1 MRSFLVLAL
10 LCMASCQGQPHSDG
24 ESLAASSLLRDP
36 VVCRIKSPQISGSL
50 IPLGNQRAIT
60 ALHVFTQPVAWIDG
74 TLSGLDLEASGGR
87 ADVSC
92 SDWAIVRV
100 NNTRLPEPDLL
111 ERNYQFREGDE
122 VSVTGF
128 ATASLRNTTDGRLT
142 PQRFAGRVSSPPF
155 WAEVPKGV
163 VTLHLEGSPDL
174 SGASGGPVSIRTED
188 GAWRVVGMY
197 LGRWECGPW
206 TGYVVRPLPD
216 EVLAP

>member
-10 LCMASCQGQPHSDG
+10 LCMASCQGKPHPDG
-24 ESLAASSLLRDP
+24 TSLATSFVLRDP
-36 VVCRIKSPQISGSL
+36 VVCRIESPQISGSL

-60 ALHVFTQPVAWIDG
+60 ALHVFKQPVAWIDG

-100 NNTRLPEPDLL
+100 NNTQLPEPDLL
-111 ERNYQFREGDE
+111 ERNYQFREGEE
-122 VSVTGF
+122 VFITGF
-128 ATASLRNTTDGRLT
+128 ATASSRHNTDGKLT

-155 WAEVPKGV
+155 WAEVPEVV
-163 VTLHLEGSPDL
+163 VTLHLEGAPDL
-174 SGASGGPVSIRTED
+174 SGASGGPVSIKVN
-188 GAWRVVGMY
+188 GVWRVVGIY
-197 LGRWECGPW
+197 LGRWESGLW

-216 EVLAP
+216 EVFAP